1 MFEGV
6 NLFWGA
12 LLDALIGPNFF
23 VPGEPFFIA
32 AGYQLHN
39 GIWLAVVAVMLGGLL
54 GDQLSYLIGYK
65 VGNKAQRKLIR
76 VIPKS
81 RRAIARCRY
90 LMTKKGAYVIAFA
103 RLLGPIA
110 WVVPFIAGTNKT
122 PWAKF
127 SLLASL
133 GLLIGGGQFIFWGFI
148 LAYGIEQVPM
158 LYDAKVFIIE
168 HQYTLLSL
176 AATAV
181 IGVIGYKYRWQ
192 KLPLKVVMIFLMS
205 QLATNY
211 SHFFWFADDFKEPQ
225 ASILVTSSNKVTDKE
240 SYKAYAG
247 KSSFFDAQAVNVM
260 FIGESP
266 KAMMKALG
274 WIENQTFS
282 RDEIE
287 WKDYLVLLKR
297 NTPPVSDLF
306 WQQRPQDMAFQ
317 LPGNLIQ
324 RSHIRWWKA
333 DSLDKSGSPIWMG
346 AISYDNGLKITPYS
360 GIITVLHSINPNVDK
375 ERDKLASMITSH
387 LLHLEAN
394 IQPLTQAVAIDEA
407 HDYYTDGSVL
417 VVSKQKELKIIA
429 LASSGN
435 APL

>member
-1 MFEGV
+1 
-6 NLFWGA
+6 
-12 LLDALIGPNFF
+12 
-23 VPGEPFFIA
+23 
-32 AGYQLHN
+32 
-39 GIWLAVVAVMLGGLL
+39 
-54 GDQLSYLIGYK
+54 
-65 VGNKAQRKLIR
+65 
-76 VIPKS
+76 
-81 RRAIARCRY
+81 
-90 LMTKKGAYVIAFA
+90 
-103 RLLGPIA
+103 
-110 WVVPFIAGTNKT
+110 
-122 PWAKF
+122 
-127 SLLASL
+127 
-133 GLLIGGGQFIFWGFI
+133 
-148 LAYGIEQVPM
+148 
-158 LYDAKVFIIE
+158 
-168 HQYTLLSL
+168 
-176 AATAV
+176 
-181 IGVIGYKYRWQ
+181 
-192 KLPLKVVMIFLMS
+192 
-205 QLATNY
+205 
-211 SHFFWFADDFKEPQ
+211 
-225 ASILVTSSNKVTDKE
+225 
-240 SYKAYAG
+240 
-247 KSSFFDAQAVNVM
+247 VNVM

-266 KAMMKALG
+266 KAMMKELG